1 MGSYTTTLRRLM
13 DPQANT
19 AGYTFTKGH
28 YDNGEWVPAQIIK
41 TGVETH
47 FELWDTGD
55 KQYPLI
61 FDDPDWEGY
70 DPTYR
75 SKLNSMITDYYW
87 GYEIGS
93 ETPAM
98 FKHRI
103 NTKMRQIMPYY
114 NLLFKAEWENFKD
127 FDPNTFYREKE
138 YLGGTDKTFGERKQY
153 DHSGSATYGDGDN
166 KAVRNKGK
174 QYNFDTPQNIASL
187 NPDSPDH
194 MSSAAVVSNENG
206 QVFTQ
211 NGFYGTNGYD
221 GTVPTFKEDTVTDNE
236 TFKNRKD
243 IEKGYNTSRYTQYK
257 EYLEGLRNID
267 EMIIDELRDC
277 FMLVY

>member
-61 FDDPDWEGY
+61 FDDPNWEGY

-127 FDPNTFYREKE
+127 FDPNTFHREKE
-138 YLGGTDKTFGERKQY
+138 YLGGTDKTYGERKQY
-153 DHSGSATYGDGDN
+153 DHSGAESYGANGGDIIN
-166 KAVRNKGK
+166 TGK
-174 QYNFDTPQNIASL
+174 SYNFDTPQNMSSL
-187 NPDSPDH
+187 DTEDPDH
-194 MSSAAVVSNENG
+194 MSSAAVAKNNEG
-206 QVFTQ
+206 KSYTQ
-211 NGFYGTNGYD
+211 SGYYGTNGTYD
-221 GTVPTFKEDTVTDNE
+221 ADEPTFIADEIKDNE
-236 TFKNRKD
+236 TYKNRKD